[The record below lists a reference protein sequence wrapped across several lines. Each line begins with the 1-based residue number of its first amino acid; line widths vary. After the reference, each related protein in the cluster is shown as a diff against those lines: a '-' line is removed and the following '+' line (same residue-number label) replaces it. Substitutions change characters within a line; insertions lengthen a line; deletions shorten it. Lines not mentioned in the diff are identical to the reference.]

1 MNKRRIVFLSVFG
14 AYQVIVFLVTIF
26 MESKKNDLSF
36 LFDVFKKISWFKY
49 GALVGILLLVIEFIW
64 VRRESNNSK
73 E

>member
-1 MNKRRIVFLSVFG
+1 MNKRRVVFLSVFG
-14 AYQVIVFLVTIF
+14 LYQVTVFLVTVF

-49 GALVGILLLVIEFIW
+49 GALIGVLLLVVEFIW
-64 VRRESNNSK
+64 AQRESNNSK